1 MSDPILETLRREID
15 RVDRELIACIARRL
29 TLSAE
34 IGARKQA
41 TSESV
46 YQPQRAA
53 AVQENYVRL
62 GTALGLRGEFMQ
74 DVFRAIHAE
83 SCKIQRDRLNRL

>member
-62 GTALGLRGEFMQ
+62 GTALGLRGSSCRMYFAP
-74 DVFRAIHAE
+74 FTPSRARSSGIV
-83 SCKIQRDRLNRL
+83 